1 MASGEGEVIH
11 MHDIAL
17 LINVAVALTAALLG
31 GLLARRIG
39 LPTLVGYL
47 LAGIIIGPFTPGFV
61 GDTGTISELAGLGV
75 IFLMFGVGLHFSLRD
90 LWAVRAVAIP
100 GALVQMA
107 LITAI
112 GFGLARW
119 WGMTTASGLVLGVA
133 LSISSTVVL
142 LRALMD
148 NGLLNTSH
156 GRVAVG
162 WLVVEDLATVL
173 ILVLLPA
180 FTEKTGAPVWQA
192 VGLALLKAAIFA
204 ALMLIVGTRF
214 VPWLLLRIA
223 HMRSR
228 ELFIL
233 TVVVITVGTAVA
245 ASEWFGVSLAL
256 GAFLAGVV
264 VSESSTRHQVSAE
277 VLPFRETFTV
287 LFFVSIGM
295 LVNPRNL
302 PGNVGGILACT
313 AIVVVGKAVLTLLS
327 GFALPAPAKTIVV
340 VAAGRSQI
348 GEFSFL
354 LAQSAI
360 LLGIFTSQQYSL
372 VLGAAILSILVNP
385 FMFRLI
391 APTESLLRR
400 APRLW
405 RRLDRHGT
413 PPQPATEEMSGH
425 VVVVGY
431 GRVGEHIVTV
441 LGRLGIP
448 RLVVELDI
456 GRAAALD
463 QQGAPTLYGDAADSE
478 VLDHAGLSRAR
489 ALVVTLPDEAACE
502 VVVAAGRHQA
512 PQLPIIA
519 RAATQEGVGQLHRLG
534 ALDVILPELEGG
546 LEIMRHTLMRLGF
559 PSTAVEDYA
568 ETVRRDRYDITVST
582 PDEQGALDQL
592 LHASR
597 ALGIAWF
604 RVTEGSS
611 LIDQPLA
618 EVRLNTNRRSRI
630 IAVLRDGQ
638 LIAHPEPGFRL
649 HVNDLVSVI
658 GESGASDGS
667 ADSADSADSDGIA
680 GGSLSASMGLDLVLN
695 RGVKPLKAGSIAE
708 PDPPEPH

>member
-1 MASGEGEVIH
+1 VVLYADGEVNH
-11 MHDIAL
+11 MHDITL
-17 LINVAVALTAALLG
+17 LINVAVALVAALLG

-47 LAGIIIGPFTPGFV
+47 VAGIIIGPFTPGFV
-61 GDTGTISELAGLGV
+61 GDTATISELAELGI
-75 IFLMFGVGLHFSLRD
+75 IFLLFGVGLHFSLRD

-100 GALVQMA
+100 GALAQMV

-119 WGMTTASGLVLGVA
+119 WGMSTASGLVLGVA

-156 GRVAVG
+156 GRVAIG

-180 FTEKTGAPVWQA
+180 FTEKTGAPVWQS
-192 VGLALLKAAIFA
+192 VGLALLKAVIFA

-228 ELFIL
+228 ELFII

-245 ASEWFGVSLAL
+245 AAEWFGVSLAL

-295 LVNPRNL
+295 LVNPDNL
-302 PGNVGGILACT
+302 PGNIGGILACT
-313 AIVVVGKAVLTLLS
+313 AVVVVGKAILTLLS
-327 GFALPAPAKTIVV
+327 GFALPTPAKTILV

-360 LLGIFTSQQYSL
+360 LVGIFNSQQYSL
-372 VLGAAILSILVNP
+372 VLGTAIFSILLNP
-385 FMFRLI
+385 FMLRLI
-391 APTESLLRR
+391 APAEALLRR
-400 APRLW
+400 APKLW

-413 PPQPATEEMSGH
+413 PPQAPTEGMSSH

-456 GRAAALD
+456 GRAVELD
-463 QQGAPTLYGDAADSE
+463 QHGVPTLYGDAADSE

-512 PQLPIIA
+512 PRLPIIA
-519 RAATQEGVGQLHRLG
+519 RAATQDGVGQLHRLG
-534 ALDVILPELEGG
+534 AQDVILPELEGG
-546 LEIMRHTLMRLGF
+546 LEIMRHTLLQLGY
-559 PSTAVEDYA
+559 PTTDVDTYA
-568 ETVRRDRYDITVST
+568 EAVRRDRYDITVST
-582 PDEQGALDQL
+582 ADERGAVDQL
-592 LHASR
+592 LRASR

-604 RVTEGSS
+604 CISEGSS
-611 LIDQPLA
+611 LIDQPLS

-649 HVNDLVSVI
+649 RSNDLVSVI
-658 GESGASDGS
+658 GESGASDGV
-667 ADSADSADSDGIA
+667 DGSDGVAI
-680 GGSLSASMGLDLVLN
+680 GSLSSSIALEDVLN
-695 RGVKPLKAGSIAE
+695 RPLKPLESENIAE
-708 PDPPEPH
+708 PGHPEPR

>member
-1 MASGEGEVIH
+1 LYAGGEVTN
-11 MHDIAL
+11 MHDIPL
-17 LINVAVALTAALLG
+17 LINVAVALAAAFLG
-31 GLLARRIG
+31 GVLARRIG

-47 LAGIIIGPFTPGFV
+47 VVGIIIGPFTPGYV
-61 GDTGTISELAGLGV
+61 GDTNTISQLAELGI
-75 IFLMFGVGLHFSLRD
+75 IFLLFGVGLHFSLRD
-90 LWAVRAVAIP
+90 LWAVRTVAIP
-100 GALVQMA
+100 GALAQMIV
-107 LITAI
+107 ITAI
-112 GFGLARW
+112 GFCLARW
-119 WGMTTASGLVLGVA
+119 WGMTTASAVVLGLA

-142 LRALMD
+142 LRGLMD

-180 FTEKTGAPVWQA
+180 FTEETATPVWQS

-214 VPWLLLRIA
+214 VPWLLLRVA

-228 ELFIL
+228 ELFIV

-245 ASEWFGVSLAL
+245 AAEVFGVSLAL

-302 PGNVGGILACT
+302 LESVWMIFALT
-313 AIVVVGKAVLTLLS
+313 VVVVAGKAVLTVLS
-327 GFALPAPAKTIVV
+327 GFALPTPAKTILV

-360 LLGIFTSQQYSL
+360 LVGVFTQDQYSL
-372 VLGAAILSILVNP
+372 VLATAIISILVNP

-391 APTESLLRR
+391 APAESLLRR
-400 APRLW
+400 APGLW
-405 RRLDRHGT
+405 RRLDRHG
-413 PPQPATEEMSGH
+413 PSPQPVAEGLSGH

-441 LGRLGIP
+441 LGRLRIP

-456 GRAAALD
+456 GRAVELD
-463 QQGAPTLYGDAADSE
+463 QQGVPTLYGDAADSE

-489 ALVVTLPDEAACE
+489 ALVVTLPDEAASE

-519 RAATQEGVGQLHRLG
+519 RAATQDGVERLFQLG
-534 ALDVILPELEGG
+534 AQDVILPELEGG
-546 LEIMRHTLMRLGF
+546 LEIMRHTLLRLGF
-559 PSTAVEDYA
+559 PFTEVEGYVEA
-568 ETVRRDRYDITVST
+568 VRRDRYDISVST
-582 PDEQGALDQL
+582 PSEQGALDQL
-592 LHASR
+592 LRASR

-604 RVTEGSS
+604 CVSEGSS
-611 LIDQPLA
+611 LIDQPLS

-630 IAVLRDGQ
+630 IAVVRDGQ
-638 LIAHPEPGFRL
+638 LVAHPDPSFRL
-649 HVNDLVSVI
+649 QANDLVSVI
-658 GESGASDGS
+658 GQDGAS
-667 ADSADSADSDGIA
+667 SDISGYAPSTPGELDEASNQRMKLIA
-680 GGSLSASMGLDLVLN
+680 PE
-695 RGVKPLKAGSIAE
+695 GVVG
-708 PDPPEPH
+708 PDTP

>member
-1 MASGEGEVIH
+1 
-11 MHDIAL
+11 MHDINL
-17 LINVAVALTAALLG
+17 LINVAVALAAAFIG

-47 LAGIIIGPFTPGFV
+47 VAGVIIGPFTPGFV
-61 GDTGTISELAGLGV
+61 GDTETISQLAELGI
-75 IFLMFGVGLHFSLRD
+75 IFLLFGVGLHFSLRD

-100 GALVQMA
+100 GALAQMI

-112 GFGLARW
+112 GFGLAHW
-119 WGMTTASGLVLGVA
+119 WGMTTASGIVLGLT

-180 FTEKTGAPVWQA
+180 LTEETGVPVWQS

-204 ALMLIVGTRF
+204 ALMLIVGMRF
-214 VPWLLLRIA
+214 IPWLLLRVA
-223 HMRSR
+223 QMRSR
-228 ELFIL
+228 ELFIVI
-233 TVVVITVGTAVA
+233 VVVITVGTAVA
-245 ASEWFGVSLAL
+245 AAELFGVSLAL

-302 PGNVGGILACT
+302 LGIVWMELALT
-313 AIVVVGKAVLTLLS
+313 VVVVVGKAVLTFLS
-327 GFALPAPAKTIVV
+327 GFVLPTPARTILV

-348 GEFSFL
+348 GEFSFV
-354 LAQSAI
+354 LAESAI
-360 LLGIFTSQQYSL
+360 LAGVFTQEQYSM
-372 VLGAAILSILVNP
+372 VLTTAIISIMVNP

-391 APTESLLRR
+391 KPAESLLRR
-400 APRLW
+400 APGLW

-413 PPQPATEEMSGH
+413 PPKAPAEDMSGH

-456 GRAAALD
+456 GRAIELD
-463 QQGAPTLYGDAADSE
+463 QQGVATLYGDAADSE

-502 VVVAAGRHQA
+502 VVVAAGRRQA

-519 RAATQEGVGQLHRLG
+519 RAATQHGVEQLQQLG
-534 ALDVILPELEGG
+534 AQDVILPELEGG
-546 LEIMRHTLMRLGF
+546 LEIMRHTLLQLGY
-559 PSTAVEDYA
+559 PTTDVDTYA
-568 ETVRRDRYDITVST
+568 EAVRRDRYDITVST
-582 PDEQGALDQL
+582 PDERGALDQL
-592 LHASR
+592 LRASR

-604 RVTEGSS
+604 CISEGSS
-611 LIDQPLA
+611 LIDQPLS

-649 HVNDLVSVI
+649 RSNDLVSVI
-658 GESGASDGS
+658 GESGASDGV
-667 ADSADSADSDGIA
+667 DGSDGVAI
-680 GGSLSASMGLDLVLN
+680 GSLPSSIPLEDVLS
-695 RGVKPLKAGSIAE
+695 RQLIPLESENIAE
-708 PDPPEPH
+708 PNPPEPR

>member
-1 MASGEGEVIH
+1 
-11 MHDIAL
+11 MHDINL
-17 LINVAVALTAALLG
+17 LINVAVALAAAFIG

-47 LAGIIIGPFTPGFV
+47 IAGVIIGPFTPGFV
-61 GDTGTISELAGLGV
+61 GDTGTISQLAELGI
-75 IFLMFGVGLHFSLRD
+75 IFLLFGVGLHFSLRD
-90 LWAVRAVAIP
+90 LWAVRVVAIP
-100 GALVQMA
+100 GALAQMI
-107 LITAI
+107 LITAL

-119 WGMTTASGLVLGVA
+119 WGMTTASGIVLGLT

-180 FTEKTGAPVWQA
+180 LTEETGVPVWQS

-214 VPWLLLRIA
+214 IPWLLLSVA
-223 HMRSR
+223 QMRSR
-228 ELFIL
+228 ELFIVI
-233 TVVVITVGTAVA
+233 VVVITVGTAVA
-245 ASEWFGVSLAL
+245 AAELFGVSLAL

-295 LVNPRNL
+295 LLNPRNL
-302 PGNVGGILACT
+302 LGIVWMELALT
-313 AIVVVGKAVLTLLS
+313 VVVVVGKAVLTFLS
-327 GFALPAPAKTIVV
+327 GFALPTPARTILV

-348 GEFSFL
+348 GEFSFV
-354 LAQSAI
+354 LAESAI
-360 LLGIFTSQQYSL
+360 LAGVFTQEQYSM
-372 VLGAAILSILVNP
+372 VLTTAIISILVNP

-391 APTESLLRR
+391 KPAESLLRR
-400 APRLW
+400 APGLW

-413 PPQPATEEMSGH
+413 PPKAPTEDMSGH

-456 GRAAALD
+456 GRAIELD
-463 QQGAPTLYGDAADSE
+463 QQGVATLYGDAADSE

-489 ALVVTLPDEAACE
+489 ALVVTLPDETACE
-502 VVVAAGRHQA
+502 VVVAAGRRQA

-519 RAATQEGVGQLHRLG
+519 RAATQHGVEQLQQLG
-534 ALDVILPELEGG
+534 AQDVILPELEGG
-546 LEIMRHTLMRLGF
+546 LEIMRHTLLQLGY
-559 PSTAVEDYA
+559 PTTYVDSYA
-568 ETVRRDRYDITVST
+568 EVVRRDRYDISVST
-582 PDEQGALDQL
+582 ADERGALDQL
-592 LHASR
+592 LRASR

-604 RVTEGSS
+604 CISEGSS
-611 LIDQPLA
+611 LIDQPLS

-649 HVNDLVSVI
+649 RSNDLVSVI
-658 GESGASDGS
+658 GESGASDGV
-667 ADSADSADSDGIA
+667 DGSDGVAI
-680 GGSLSASMGLDLVLN
+680 GSLSSSNALADALN
-695 RGVKPLKAGSIAE
+695 RQLKPLEAENIAE
-708 PDPPEPH
+708 PGPPEPR